1 MTFNSSGAVIGW
13 IEAYRGIASI
23 VQHPTAPPHLEL
35 CPAWSIDETSK
46 RPAVPSKLHLVYG
59 WQGLG
64 SPKPKWRLLH
74 ITLYNTYVMDNTS
87 PCARKGMECYV
98 LSTCCLWLESSVSNM
113 SLKRLS
119 QSWIVV
125 GRQYSNKSSKKT
137 AFSFLV
143 SVPHGDIV
151 QIWHSCRSNLCKLRL
166 GFARFPTKQNA
177 SRSKYLIPA
186 DRPRCVCSP
195 NTQPRDHFGVK
206 PLASRQYHVFR
217 LCRSYHL
224 IHHTIYWILFAA
236 CDMPN
241 ACHNRGH
248 QLEISRF
255 TSFSEPWQT
264 GYEADQ
270 V

>member
-1 MTFNSSGAVIGW
+1 
-13 IEAYRGIASI
+13 
-23 VQHPTAPPHLEL
+23 
-35 CPAWSIDETSK
+35 
-46 RPAVPSKLHLVYG
+46 
-59 WQGLG
+59 
-64 SPKPKWRLLH
+64 
-74 ITLYNTYVMDNTS
+74 
-87 PCARKGMECYV
+87 
-98 LSTCCLWLESSVSNM
+98 M
-113 SLKRLS
+113 SLKHLS

-186 DRPRCVCSP
+186 DCPRCVCSP
-195 NTQPRDHFGVK
+195 NTQPRDHFGVR

-224 IHHTIYWILFAA
+224 LHHTIYWILFAA

-241 ACHNRGH
+241 ACHNRGAGNIAIH
-248 QLEISRF
+248 ELLWALANRLRSWPSVDMNSCCLVRS
-255 TSFSEPWQT
+255 TQT
-264 GYEADQ
+264 GSTYAVTQ
-270 V
+270 MT